1 MVAVARAAVP
11 PRITG
16 RPSVVATGAPSSA
29 PAAALSSAES
39 TALSDAVIVSELKGR
54 VSKQLAYQPIRKAS
68 LIPRAVL
75 LFDIDGVIRDV
86 GGSYRRAI
94 VETVHHYSGW
104 RPDPEEIDALKAEG
118 CWNNDWE
125 ASLELLRR
133 RGALG
138 VASAAV
144 AGSGSAEGSGAA
156 AAGPWSP
163 SPPAPDARISPADSP
178 AIASSAP
185 PAAPPSRPAPDGAPP
200 FPLPALA
207 ELVAVFG
214 GFYFGGDP
222 DGDPAL
228 WRGFIGSEPL
238 LVEPPFFAELHAA
251 GIAWG
256 FVSGAEPPSVRYVLE
271 QRLGLVDPPRI
282 AMGEAPDKPDPTGF
296 LQLAERLLVESGC
309 RGLGAAAPPVAYLG
323 DTVADVLTVQR
334 ARQVCPRQRF
344 LSLAVA
350 PPHLQGPERLEARHA
365 YEERLRQAGADRI
378 LPATDAVLA
387 SLEAWL
393 AEA

>member
-1 MVAVARAAVP
+1 
-11 PRITG
+11 
-16 RPSVVATGAPSSA
+16 
-29 PAAALSSAES
+29 
-39 TALSDAVIVSELKGR
+39 VI
-54 VSKQLAYQPIRKAS
+54 

-104 RPDPEEIDALKAEG
+104 RPDPAVIDALKAEG

-133 RGALG
+133 YRGTG
-138 VASAAV
+138 TDAAQF
-144 AGSGSAEGSGAA
+144 GDPSTRSAELESSARSAETHFPARTVATPGAT
-156 AAGPWSP
+156 SP
-163 SPPAPDARISPADSP
+163 SFSPSLLP
-178 AIASSAP
+178 V
-185 PAAPPSRPAPDGAPP
+185 PS
-200 FPLPALA
+200 PLPSLA
-207 ELVAVFG
+207 ELVEVFG

-222 DGDPAL
+222 DGDPSI

-238 LVEPPFFAELHAA
+238 LVEPSFFTELNAA

-271 QRLGLVDPPRI
+271 QRLGLLDPPRI
-282 AMGEAPDKPDPTGF
+282 AMGDAPDKPDPTGF
-296 LQLAERLLVESGC
+296 LRLAERLLAEGGGT
-309 RGLGAAAPPVAYLG
+309 GLGAAAPPVAYLG

-334 ARQVCPRQRF
+334 ARQVCPEQRF

-350 PPHLQGPERLEARHA
+350 PPHLQGREQLEARHA
-365 YEERLRQAGADRI
+365 YEQRLRQAGADRI
-378 LPATDAVLA
+378 LSATVAVLA
-387 SLEAWL
+387 NLEVLLTQA
-393 AEA
+393 